1 MAPSISFITSENRHS
16 RPTGQLSRMLQPAC
30 ALPSSLAG
38 CNQGRFRALCP
49 PEEYPLFECFWSIR
63 RNPTYRPLKF
73 LYLLQ
78 ILVDWILEQ
87 TTRAGIVGATVF
99 LATKAI
105 DQHRKYHAAQF
116 VELADETMAV
126 TVAAD
131 DAKIDARIS
140 NLARS
145 STPLCY
151 TRVPVEYGTLE
162 AS

>member
-1 MAPSISFITSENRHS
+1 MSAMNGSQLTVYATQARRKGGITV
-16 RPTGQLSRMLQPAC
+16 
-30 ALPSSLAG
+30 
-38 CNQGRFRALCP
+38 
-49 PEEYPLFECFWSIR
+49 
-63 RNPTYRPLKF
+63 
-73 LYLLQ
+73 
-78 ILVDWILEQ
+78 VDWILEQ

-131 DAKIDARIS
+131 DAKIDALIS

-151 TRVPVEYGTLE
+151 TRVPVEYGTLK

>member
-30 ALPSSLAG
+30 ALLSSLAG

-49 PEEYPLFECFWSIR
+49 PEAYPLFECFWSIR
-63 RNPTYRPLKF
+63 RNPTYRPLNF

-78 ILVDWILEQ
+78 ILVDWILEH

-105 DQHRKYHAAQF
+105 DQHRKYHAARF
-116 VELADETMAV
+116 VELADKTMAL
-126 TVAAD
+126 TGAAH
-131 DAKIDARIS
+131 DANTDALIA
-140 NLARS
+140 NLAR
-145 STPLCY
+145 TI
-151 TRVPVEYGTLE
+151 TTL
-162 AS
+162 